1 MYMCYITIGV
11 VQVYTSQIFS
21 IVQSMKR
28 PRRILAM
35 GGLTGAST
43 ITCEICYSFAY
54 STHEHHPSIKILD
67 QAQEKSRLGQ
77 RFSIDSLKRSVKI
90 LNFFFSSNMVW
101 RNELGWH
108 PLCQETSIKKWI
120 ESWSRLNHFI
130 LFSKH

>member
-67 QAQEKSRLGQ
+67 QAQEKSRLSQ

-90 LNFFFSSNMVW
+90 LNFFSVVTWCGEMN
-101 RNELGWH
+101 
-108 PLCQETSIKKWI
+108 
-120 ESWSRLNHFI
+120 
-130 LFSKH
+130 